1 MNNRKKRKIRRL
13 WYALRP
19 GQIILDPIQ
28 PGKFFEATVLKK
40 IGDGV
45 YRISILSRSPRIK
58 SIAYG
63 TFSWNKK
70 EGLVVNENNEPV
82 WIFNQQFAA
91 KEAKLVRF
99 SGDGGRNLS
108 GHYNPSKEKFAEI
121 LKKFQGTKK
130 EIDTVIANTIFS
142 TANVP
147 ALTNE
152 IMIRVFEPGNYG
164 PKEYVLMVMVLHK
177 YHEMILN
184 FFEKTKRL
192 ERELQKMGRNPDRN
206 T

>member
-13 WYALRP
+13 WYALKP
-19 GQIILDPIQ
+19 GQIILDPIR

-40 IGDGV
+40 IKDGV
-45 YRISILSRSPRIK
+45 YRISIFSRSSRIK
-58 SIAYG
+58 SITYG

-70 EGLVVNENNEPV
+70 ENLVVDENNEPV
-82 WIFNQQFAA
+82 WIFNQWFAV
-91 KEAKLVRF
+91 KEAKQVKAM
-99 SGDGGRNLS
+99 GDGYRSLN

-121 LKKFQGTKK
+121 LKKFQGTKN
-130 EIDTVIANTIFS
+130 EIDTVISNTVFS
-142 TANVP
+142 TANAP

-164 PKEYVLMVMVLHK
+164 VKEYVLMVMVLHK
-177 YHEMILN
+177 YHEMILS

-192 ERELQKMGRNPDRN
+192 EKELQKMGKNRN